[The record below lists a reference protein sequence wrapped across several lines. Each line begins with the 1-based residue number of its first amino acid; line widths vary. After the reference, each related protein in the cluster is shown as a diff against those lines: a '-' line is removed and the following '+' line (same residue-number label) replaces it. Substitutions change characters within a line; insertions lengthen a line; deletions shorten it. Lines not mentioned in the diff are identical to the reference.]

1 MKRLVWLLLTLSTL
15 AFAQVQPVV
24 VIEQATEACDCCEP
38 AGGCEMPDCAPPPA
52 QAVVSLDRPAAEMRA
67 ENRQSVKRTVP
78 APAKFYS
85 AYVETVNPFM
95 VSIATAAPLPPANV
109 PLFTAHCRFLI

>member
-24 VIEQATEACDCCEP
+24 VLEQPADACDCCEP
-38 AGGCEMPDCAPPPA
+38 AGACDMPDCAPPPA
-52 QAVVSLDRPAAEMRA
+52 QVVVAVDRPAAEMRA
-67 ENRQSVKRTVP
+67 ENRQTVKRKVP

-85 AYVETVNPFM
+85 ALVESANLSTG
-95 VSIATAAPLPPANV
+95 SIAMAAPLPPANV
-109 PLFTAHCRFLI
+109 PLYAAHCRFLI